1 MEGGVTR
8 ATVGEGEILI
18 RDEDKQ
24 QELEESGATTSLA
37 SLNRDVTI
45 AQEITRDEEEY
56 VGVYISDEAVRAAV
70 ESIEVVGRA
79 LADVSDELFETLGK
93 DSANIGQLSAA
104 KKAGQLSDEAIVR
117 QLAQCGT
124 SQQGFNL
131 LDWIVSPALAGPA
144 SCTVRTNDGFT
155 INLTQEEGRQCLEAY
170 LGIAIADPAKASK
183 LTKWLAQGTLSAP
196 VRAIG
201 QLGALYSGPQS
212 LGTDDQGVPLYL
224 VDEKGRHLYKNDITG
239 QYFFANPSNPTD
251 IAMVATAMDLS
262 ALAASGTAFTTTRL
276 PKSLKN
282 VVDTP
287 NGPDTTR
294 LTAADFPKVR
304 TTVSQKQNR
313 HIEGRAEYRGGGTLV
328 SQADAQRVLD
338 AYHSGDAIILGKT
351 SQGFPVVRFNGVT
364 GINNNVGAGI
374 ANQPT
379 NVFIVKGT
387 ASPSIVPSNPNWT
400 P

>member
-1 MEGGVTR
+1 M
-8 ATVGEGEILI
+8 
-18 RDEDKQ
+18 
-24 QELEESGATTSLA
+24 
-37 SLNRDVTI
+37 
-45 AQEITRDEEEY
+45 
-56 VGVYISDEAVRAAV
+56 
-70 ESIEVVGRA
+70 
-79 LADVSDELFETLGK
+79 
-93 DSANIGQLSAA
+93 SAA
-104 KKAGQLSDEAIVR
+104 KKAGQLSDEAILR

-155 INLTQEEGRQCLEAY
+155 IHLTQEEGRQCLEAY

-287 NGPDTTR
+287 NGPKGT
-294 LTAADFPKVR
+294 LASADDVAGHFQQNRRFWSQDPVQFNGNQVYQR
-304 TTVSQKQNR
+304 NDLINPDRVSSWTINGQVKTGTNLERMADGRAPIGPDGKSVNLHHGLQTQNGPIMEMTQTFHKQNHGTI
-313 HIEGRAEYRGGGTLV
+313 HINPNTIP
-328 SQADAQRVLD
+328 S
-338 AYHSGDAIILGKT
+338 
-351 SQGFPVVRFNGVT
+351 
-364 GINNNVGAGI
+364 GINRSQFNTWSSNYWKDRS
-374 ANQPT
+374 ANWGQ
-379 NVFIVKGT
+379 
-387 ASPSIVPSNPNWT
+387 
-400 P
+400 